1 MENKKEME
9 NKKIQ
14 KSTKVKL
21 QKNFYSPRRG
31 ENQYQ
36 ILSSQKKIENEI
48 GSMTIE
54 NRNNFREALNKYSF
68 DSEVFIPKT
77 ISINKNEYNNKN
89 YLLNNLVTFES
100 KSLERKKLVEPL
112 RKETKRFSKQYQLI
126 RTENEEHQKEYLRGL
141 ENYYHDIGYNINNIE
156 YKNAE
161 NIFNPSFLLDN
172 NFGMDIQEDAYKYS
186 NMDLKKDYNIDN
198 KLLKKWQ
205 KGVQETKENKIRAK
219 SFAEEDEMKGV
230 EDEETKEKEKEKE
243 YKKVLLQKELEKI
256 KKNLMEENRIRN
268 MSRKEYF
275 YYNMQIKNDI
285 KTTKKLLEEFDEN
298 KNNSFFK
305 SNRLSINSI
314 DNNRISK
321 TYKIVHPSQP
331 KNYKEKIV
339 FSSLDLSKDN
349 QDKKIKKERNKKVV
363 KNYLSSKFQIRKSLN
378 DNSPVA
384 ITENN
389 VFISSDK
396 INDGKRDSLPKLPMM
411 METKEG
417 YNNKDFTITENNKI
431 PKEEIISEM
440 LIKKRKQS
448 SELDKLY
455 NLVYNNKKN
464 FFEKYPYKSVESY
477 FKKYTNK
484 RIPVVNYRKGSNIH
498 GLLEDLQQIVKKKDF
513 YKIAES
519 SNDVKKEYINKRG
532 LSYNKLID
540 DNNFDVNKIQEMD
553 DRIPELHYIYAEDLL
568 TNKAR
573 ENTKK

>member
-1 MENKKEME
+1 
-9 NKKIQ
+9 
-14 KSTKVKL
+14 
-21 QKNFYSPRRG
+21 
-31 ENQYQ
+31 
-36 ILSSQKKIENEI
+36 
-48 GSMTIE
+48 
-54 NRNNFREALNKYSF
+54 
-68 DSEVFIPKT
+68 
-77 ISINKNEYNNKN
+77 
-89 YLLNNLVTFES
+89 
-100 KSLERKKLVEPL
+100 
-112 RKETKRFSKQYQLI
+112 
-126 RTENEEHQKEYLRGL
+126 
-141 ENYYHDIGYNINNIE
+141 
-156 YKNAE
+156 
-161 NIFNPSFLLDN
+161 
-172 NFGMDIQEDAYKYS
+172 MDIQEDAYKYS

-275 YYNMQIKNDI
+275 YYNNQIKNDI

-349 QDKKIKKERNKKVV
+349 QDRKIKKERNKKVV
-363 KNYLSSKFQIRKSLN
+363 KNYLSSKFQIRKILN

-417 YNNKDFTITENNKI
+417 YNSKDFTITENNKI
-431 PKEEIISEM
+431 QKEKIISEM

-448 SELDKLY
+448 RELDKLY

-532 LSYNKLID
+532 LSHNKLID